1 MGGSGGTNGSIRI
14 YTKKT
19 YVAKQSPNLI
29 KSKSLIIKGGFQ
41 PLLEY
46 ENPKYVSYSNES
58 FLKYGTID
66 WIPNVYTDEN
76 GNFEFTIPH
85 FNQEKIKLNIQG
97 IDNFGQLYYNNFEI
111 DVK

>member
-1 MGGSGGTNGSIRI
+1 M
-14 YTKKT
+14 
-19 YVAKQSPNLI
+19 
-29 KSKSLIIKGGFQ
+29 
-41 PLLEY
+41 EY

-66 WIPNVYTDEN
+66 WIPNVYTDET

-85 FNQEKIKLNIQG
+85 FNQEKLKINIQG